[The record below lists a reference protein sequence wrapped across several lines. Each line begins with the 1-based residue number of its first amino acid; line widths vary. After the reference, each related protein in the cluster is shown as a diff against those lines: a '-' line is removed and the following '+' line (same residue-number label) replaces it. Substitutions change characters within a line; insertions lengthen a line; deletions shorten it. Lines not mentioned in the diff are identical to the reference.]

1 MERGRTIG
9 RNIVVRPGEPADLP
23 LLTELSL
30 RFFDYLKA
38 TVADEFWEGAEV
50 EPERARADFE
60 TAFAKD
66 ELVLIASLDGRSA
79 GYLYG
84 RIEPAYV
91 RESPIRQMGY
101 ISHCFVREETRGAG
115 VAAALAQAAEDW
127 FRERGIEHIEL
138 RYSLANKAA
147 AAVWAKLGYAP
158 QRLICRKTLS
168 RPENR

>member
-1 MERGRTIG
+1 MEQDRPVMGS
-9 RNIVVRPGEPADLP
+9 IVVRPAEPADLP

-30 RFFDYLKA
+30 RFFDYLKS

-60 TAFAKD
+60 AAFAKD

-84 RIEPAYV
+84 CIEPAYV
-91 RESPIRQMGY
+91 RESPIREMGY
-101 ISHCFVREETRGAG
+101 ISHCFVRDEARGRD
-115 VAAALAQAAEDW
+115 VATALVQAAERW
-127 FRERGIEHIEL
+127 FQDRGIEFIEL

-147 AAVWAKLGYAP
+147 AAIWSKLGYAP
-158 QRLICRKTLS
+158 QRVTCRKSLRRAS
-168 RPENR
+168 GS

>member
-1 MERGRTIG
+1 MGQGRTID
-9 RNIVVRPGEPADLP
+9 RNIVVRPAEPADLP

-60 TAFAKD
+60 AAFAKD

-91 RESPIRQMGY
+91 RESPIKQMGY
-101 ISHCFVREETRGAG
+101 ISHCYVREDMRGAG
-115 VAAALAQAAEDW
+115 VAAALAQAAEGW
-127 FRERGIEHIEL
+127 FQDRGIEHIEL

-147 AAVWAKLGYAP
+147 AAVWEKLGYAP
-158 QRLICRKTLS
+158 QRLTCRKSLRRSET
-168 RPENR
+168 R